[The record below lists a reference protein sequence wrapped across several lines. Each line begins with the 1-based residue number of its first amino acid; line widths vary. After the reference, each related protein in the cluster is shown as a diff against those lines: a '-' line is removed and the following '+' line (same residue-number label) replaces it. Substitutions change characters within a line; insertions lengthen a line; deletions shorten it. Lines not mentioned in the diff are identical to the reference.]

1 MYQKKYFTQKLYIF
15 FRKRKNK
22 GRNNDDD
29 DEGGEMDTGEDDQDL
44 SNICSNE
51 YG

>member
-1 MYQKKYFTQKLYIF
+1 MYCPF